1 MIGHLLFACIL
12 SDFLTE
18 MKAGH
23 RSFFLFIFFLIC
35 EVISMLQA
43 VLRTNKVA
51 RKCLLAK
58 TGVVFSM

>member
-23 RSFFLFIFFLIC
+23 RSFFFFFLIC

>member
-12 SDFLTE
+12 SHFLTE

-23 RSFFLFIFFLIC
+23 RSFFFFFSVS

-43 VLRTNKVA
+43 VLRTNKVD

-58 TGVVFSM
+58 TGIVFSM